1 MNQQT
6 LEQKLHALRSYPRF
20 EADTIQRFGD
30 VLRRLDD
37 WSLLRMNPL
46 RFAHE
51 HDLDP
56 LISTDLFIH
65 GARVG
70 LFDFSYELLCPS
82 CGGMEYSHLALDE
95 IPDKHF
101 HCTNCNEDVPVTLD
115 DQVQVSF
122 TINPAVRALGLNI
135 YEGPQSYLRY
145 YFSDNYE
152 HSPEV
157 RQYFESNY
165 RGFASVGP
173 DEHGQLAFRAEP
185 GALYRAMNL
194 ATHAEI
200 YIQAGAEVSAVPQI
214 VEIDMLAQGFA
225 PERVELLAGSVALSI
240 HNLTKATAGVI
251 LYRADIEKPTEMA
264 CASLG
269 RWQPFLTGK
278 MLLNNQSFRDLFRIQ
293 QLAPGLKLNVRS
305 LTILFTDLKNST
317 EIYGRAGDAFAYNLV
332 QEHFTLLID
341 TVRRRSGSIVKTMG
355 DAIMATFSTPEDG
368 VGAALEM
375 VDSIEQLNE
384 RLQREGYETGI
395 KIGLNEGPVLAVN
408 ADDRL
413 DYFGQNVNVAAR
425 VQGLAQAGEI
435 WLTEQIFDN
444 PQVAELL
451 GSSGYR
457 VRKQSAMLR
466 GVAQPTMVYQCV
478 RR

>member
-1 MNQQT
+1 MNKQT
-6 LEQKLHALRSYPRF
+6 LEQKLHALRRYPRF
-20 EADTIQRFGD
+20 EDDTVQRFGEI
-30 VLRRLDD
+30 LHQLDD

-46 RFAHE
+46 RFARQHGF
-51 HDLDP
+51 DP

-70 LFDFSYELLCPS
+70 LFDFSYELLCPK

-95 IPDKHF
+95 LPTDTF
-101 HCTNCNEDVPVTLD
+101 HCLNCNMDVPVMLD

-122 TINPAVRALGLNI
+122 TINPAVRILDLNI
-135 YEGPQSYLRY
+135 YAGPESYLRY
-145 YFSDNYE
+145 YFTDNYE
-152 HSPEV
+152 HDPEV
-157 RQYFESNY
+157 TRYFTNNY
-165 RGFASVGP
+165 RGFTAIDP
-173 DEHGQLAFRAEP
+173 DEHGQITFQTEP
-185 GALYRAMNL
+185 GTLYRALNM
-194 ATHAEI
+194 ATHAVI
-200 YIQAGAEVSAVPQI
+200 YLQARTDTLAVPQI
-214 VEIDMLAQGFA
+214 VDIDMLAQGFA
-225 PERVELLAGSVALSI
+225 PERIELPAGEVTLSI
-240 HNLTKATAGVI
+240 HNLTKATTAVI
-251 LYRADIEKPTEMA
+251 LYRADFEEINRVVSTRH
-264 CASLG
+264 G

-293 QLAPGLKLNVRS
+293 HLAPGLKLNIRS

-332 QEHFTLLID
+332 QEHFALLID

-375 VDSIEQLNE
+375 VDSIEHLNE
-384 RLQREGYETGI
+384 RLKREGYETGI

-413 DYFGQNVNVAAR
+413 DFFGQNVNVAAR

-444 PQVAELL
+444 PQVADLL
-451 GSSGYR
+451 ASNGYR
-457 VRKQSAMLR
+457 TRKQSAMLR
-466 GVAQPTMVYQCV
+466 GVSQPTMVYQCI